1 MSGSM
6 STPLNNL
13 PLKTQQNIEQTD
25 NDINDPMVQDVLN
38 EFQEEIAVNNKSENT
53 YTPPVNQSPPQQ
65 MYQTPPQMQNIQAQQ
80 QMYNIK
86 YNNQQGYQQY
96 LNVDIAKK
104 ITIITIIVMIITYSN
119 LFQTLYEKL
128 PTSVFELIEHY
139 DIYIKGFVLF
149 IILYVLSLCVYI
161 CTCVI
166 TWFINYH
173 CFRSCSKMFK

>member
-6 STPLNNL
+6 STPVNNL
-13 PLKTQQNIEQTD
+13 PLKTQQNTEQTD

-38 EFQEEIAVNNKSENT
+38 EFQEELAVNNKPENISKS
-53 YTPPVNQSPPQQ
+53 PQVNQSPPQQ
-65 MYQTPPQMQNIQAQQ
+65 MYQSPSQMQNIHTQQ

-119 LFQTLYEKL
+119 LLYMLYEKL
-128 PTSVFELIEHY
+128 PSSIFEIIEQY
-139 DIYIKGFVLF
+139 DIYIKGTLIF
-149 IILYVLSLCVYI
+149 IILYILSLLDYV
-161 CTCVI
+161 
-166 TWFINYH
+166 
-173 CFRSCSKMFK
+173 